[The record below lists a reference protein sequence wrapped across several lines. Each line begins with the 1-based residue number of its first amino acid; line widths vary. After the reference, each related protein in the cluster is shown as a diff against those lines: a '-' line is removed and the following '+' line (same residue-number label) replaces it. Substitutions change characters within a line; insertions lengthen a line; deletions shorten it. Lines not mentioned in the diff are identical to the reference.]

1 VFTFIDG
8 GVCAPL
14 GFKASGLHC
23 GIRAGKMKKDL
34 ALIVSDVPASA
45 AAVYTQNLVKGA
57 PIYVTKENI
66 ANGVANAVICNS
78 GNANTCNADGIDKAR
93 EMCKITA
100 DALGLNASDII
111 VASTGVIGQPLNLE
125 PIKAKMD
132 ELVGG
137 LSYEGGSLAAE
148 AIMTTDTVTKEV
160 SVSVEIDGNVVK
172 IGGIAKGSGMLNPNM
187 ATMLSFLTTDAEI
200 ESNLLAN
207 MLKDVADISFNRVS
221 IDGDTSTNDMLT
233 IMANGKSGVKILD
246 NTDGYSFFK
255 TALTEVCVTL
265 AKMLAKDGEGATKL
279 LECMVSGSPSV
290 ESAAKVADSV
300 INSPLVKTAMFG
312 NDANWGR
319 ILCAIG
325 YAGVSLDVKLIDVII
340 RSAAGEVLVCKN
352 GAGVTFSE
360 EIALEVLKQDAVT
373 VDIKLNQGDSIATS
387 WGCDFSYDYV
397 KINGDY
403 RT

>member
-1 VFTFIDG
+1 MFTFIDG